1 MHSYGSPADTSPS
14 THVLPTCGSTNG
26 IPRISPATLHGLLK
40 GHFDAHFTNLYVI
53 DCRYDYEFEYGH
65 ISGALHAPTPHAV
78 RDWFFPDI
86 DQNAILVF
94 HCELSHDR
102 GPRLAAVLRQI
113 DRQINKNRY
122 PILFYPHVY
131 ILDGGYRQFYSTYMK
146 ECAGGYR
153 PMQAAVF
160 ARTGEMARA
169 TREYR
174 EGLSDYERRWKH
186 FPLEEIAACRLGT
199 RPPGA
204 EEREGA
210 RERARSLPHDVVPA
224 LCLWD

>member
-1 MHSYGSPADTSPS
+1 M
-14 THVLPTCGSTNG
+14 
-26 IPRISPATLHGLLK
+26 
-40 GHFDAHFTNLYVI
+40 
-53 DCRYDYEFEYGH
+53 
-65 ISGALHAPTPHAV
+65 
-78 RDWFFPDI
+78 
-86 DQNAILVF
+86 
-94 HCELSHDR
+94 
-102 GPRLAAVLRQI
+102 
-113 DRQINKNRY
+113 
-122 PILFYPHVY
+122 Y